1 MLIRTD
7 PDVLMIKSEELQ
19 NLANRMV
26 RYTDEL
32 YEIESGMRRMSSL
45 AECVI
50 PVSAQIGRLTE
61 EARALLAGADALSE
75 IALLYRRCEQ
85 SSVETVYE
93 GTAITT
99 KYVKADKV
107 GKIDP
112 SQAGSFW

>member
-50 PVSAQIGRLTE
+50 PVSAQIGRVTE
-61 EARALLAGADALSE
+61 EARALLASADALSE

-85 SSVETVYE
+85 SAVETVYE

-99 KYVKADKV
+99 KYVKTDKV

>member
-50 PVSAQIGRLTE
+50 SVSAQIGRLTE
-61 EARALLAGADALSE
+61 EAGIFAGLLTGDANKPIAEHLEKTGALFALKKIIHQYPHCWRCKKPVLFRA
-75 IALLYRRCEQ
+75 
-85 SSVETVYE
+85 
-93 GTAITT
+93 T
-99 KYVKADKV
+99 K
-107 GKIDP
+107 
-112 SQAGSFW
+112 QWF